1 MASAGAYNWDLMT
14 KDPGDVAAKHTE
26 VYYTKNRLT
35 TAGGSRFELFRQKHK
50 VTVRFPLQK

>member
-26 VYYTKNRLT
+26 VYYTKI
-35 TAGGSRFELFRQKHK
+35 G
-50 VTVRFPLQK
+50 